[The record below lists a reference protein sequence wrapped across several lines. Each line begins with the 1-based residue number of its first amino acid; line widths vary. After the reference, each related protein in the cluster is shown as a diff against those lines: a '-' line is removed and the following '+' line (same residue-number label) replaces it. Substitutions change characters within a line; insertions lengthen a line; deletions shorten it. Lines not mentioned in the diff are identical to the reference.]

1 MKDQKWTDER
11 IEEALVKSGRLNMSL
26 NRKSRKKIEQRLLD
40 ENARLRN
47 QKQSQKSNQGLTR
60 LLASLTNH

>member
-11 IEEALVKSGRLNMSL
+11 IEEALVKSGRLNLSL